1 MNLLKIKTWSL
12 MQLKILKIH
21 YQIIK
26 QAIQLPILLHP
37 ILQLPISTLISQ
49 MKHKPSSQITVAL
62 QLMEMEFQVVKW
74 VDLWAWLNK
83 IKMKILTWFLLI
95 LITPYLD
102 TDKMEL
108 KQTLRLWHNINH
120 FWNQMAR
127 VRIQLPSF
135 KWMGIYEYID
145 AWKIYKKEISH
156 I

>member
-1 MNLLKIKTWSL
+1 MLLLTTTLSLSMNLLKIKTWSL

-21 YQIIK
+21 YQNK
-26 QAIQLPILLHP
+26 QLN
-37 ILQLPISTLISQ
+37 LISQ
-49 MKHKPSSQITVAL
+49 MKHKPSSQITVTS
-62 QLMEMEFQVVKW
+62 QLMEMEFQVVIW
-74 VDLWAWLNK
+74 VDWWAWLSK

-145 AWKIYKKEISH
+145 AWKIYKKQISH